1 MIEKHNNDIDLHV
14 DEEIYACLNPTSPK
28 SFFLFA
34 GAGSGKTRTLVNV
47 LKKIKDNYGKDFK
60 LHNKKV
66 AVITYT
72 NAAANEII
80 HRLEHSSIFHISTIH
95 SFSWDLI
102 QNFTVDIKA
111 WIKNN
116 LNSEIAELEE
126 QQSKSR
132 DLTNKTSIGR
142 AKKIESKKERLIAL
156 KGIQKF
162 IYNPNGDNITKDSL
176 NHNEVISITADF
188 ILTKDLFKKILLNK
202 YPIILIDESQ
212 DTKERLVD
220 ALFDVQAKFKKDLS
234 LGLIGDMMQRIY
246 ADGKEGLG
254 NDLPSDWQIFLKKM
268 NHRSQKRIVEL
279 NNIIRRNI
287 DGQQQYWRTEKDQ
300 GFSRLFAVS
309 RDVDKEQTEKLI
321 RQKMCEL
328 SGDEDWN
335 GNGQDVQTLTLEH
348 HMASARMGFSN
359 FFNPLYSVKRLK
371 DGLLDGSLSS
381 VSLFTKVILP
391 IYNAFLAG
399 NKFEVA
405 SIVKKYSPL
414 VSKQMIIKNKE
425 KLNAIHEAN
434 SKVQNLLELW
444 SNNNQPS
451 LFEILK
457 EINTSGLFLLP
468 NVLKVVM
475 TRTDSETPDDE
486 LEKENDDEV
495 LLAWEIALQ
504 SSFGEIIKY
513 NEYVS
518 DESAFGTHQGVK
530 GLEYDRVMVV
540 IDDEESKGFMFSYD
554 KLFGIKPLTST
565 DEKNLREGKETGIVR
580 TTRLFYVACS
590 RAKESLAIVAYTDD
604 PETLKDNVVKYGWLN
619 VNEVEVIK

>member
-1 MIEKHNNDIDLHV
+1 MIEKYNNDIDLHV
-14 DEEIYACLNPTSPK
+14 DEEIYTCLNPTSPR

-47 LKKIKDNYGKDFK
+47 LKKVKDNYGKDFK
-60 LHNKKV
+60 LRNKKI

-111 WIKNN
+111 WIENN
-116 LNSEIAELEE
+116 LITEIAELEE

-176 NHNEVISITADF
+176 NHSEVISITAYF
-188 ILTKDLFKKILLNK
+188 ILTKKLFKRILLNK
-202 YPIILIDESQ
+202 FPIILIDESQ
-212 DTKERLVD
+212 DTKEGLVD
-220 ALFDVQAKFKKDLS
+220 ALFDIQARFKMDLS

-254 NDLPSDWQIFLKKM
+254 NDLPDDWQIFVKKM

-279 NNIIRRNI
+279 NNIIRSNI
-287 DGQQQYWRTEKDQ
+287 DGQQQYWRIEKNQ
-300 GFSRLFAVS
+300 GIVRLFAVS
-309 RDVDKEQTEKLI
+309 REVDKEQTEKLI
-321 RQKMCEL
+321 RQKMCKL
-328 SGDEDWN
+328 SGDKYWT
-335 GNGQDVQTLTLEH
+335 GNEQNVKTLTLEH
-348 HMASARMGFSN
+348 HMAATRMGFSN
-359 FFNPLYSVKRLK
+359 FFYPLYSVDRLK
-371 DGLLDGSLSS
+371 TSLLDGSLSS
-381 VSLFTKVILP
+381 VNLFTKVILP
-391 IYNAFLAG
+391 IYNSFLDG
-399 NKFEVA
+399 NKFEIA
-405 SIVKKYSPL
+405 TIVKKHSPL
-414 VSKQMIIKNKE
+414 ISKQRIQENKE
-425 KLNAIHEAN
+425 KLKAIHETNA
-434 SKVQNLLELW
+434 KVQNLLELW
-444 SNNNQPS
+444 SSDNQPT
-451 LFEILK
+451 LIEILN
-457 EINTSGLFLLP
+457 EINTSGLFQLP
-468 NVLKVVM
+468 NVLKFVLAIAN
-475 TRTDSETPDDE
+475 SESINDE
-486 LEKENDDEV
+486 LETKNDDDV
-495 LLAWEIALQ
+495 ILAWENALQ
-504 SSFGEIIKY
+504 SSFDEIIKY
-513 NEYVS
+513 NDYIS
-518 DESAFGTHQGVK
+518 DESDFGTHQGVK

-565 DEKNLREGKETGIVR
+565 DEKNLREGKETGVDR